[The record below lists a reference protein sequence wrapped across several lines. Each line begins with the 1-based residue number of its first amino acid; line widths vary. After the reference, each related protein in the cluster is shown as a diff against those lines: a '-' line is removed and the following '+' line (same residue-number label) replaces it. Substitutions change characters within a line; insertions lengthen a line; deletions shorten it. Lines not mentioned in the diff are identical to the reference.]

1 MLYAFLGSTRECSFA
16 RNENHLLHL
25 GYVHCLQALRSRL
38 DFELHFVAVVQGFV
52 PITNNRLVMDEH
64 IFAICTRNK
73 SKALS
78 SIEPFDCSFFHGTN
92 PFLKSYPDQ
101 PSGRCTLLI
110 PTLAKNI
117 NEHWCQLVD
126 VRRQL
131 LILAMQNFVH
141 QNIIEAVSFIQMYSG
156 ILTKKQ
162 ARCTVTWHAYNTY
175 CSDKFQEE
183 KQFPALL
190 SRYNTC
196 SFMEIGWVLLGS
208 NFSIFDTVFLTY
220 EKLVFIWSLAYI
232 WNYYYV
238 LLWLFFHNGK

>member
-1 MLYAFLGSTRECSFA
+1 MKGVLLNF
-16 RNENHLLHL
+16 RN
-25 GYVHCLQALRSRL
+25 VHCLQALRSCL
-38 DFELHFVAVVQGFV
+38 DFELHLVAIVQGFV
-52 PITNNRLVMDEH
+52 PITNYRFVMDEY
-64 IFAICTRNK
+64 IFAICARNK

-141 QNIIEAVSFIQMYSG
+141 QKIIEAVSLIQKYREFSQRS
-156 ILTKKQ
+156 K
-162 ARCTVTWHAYNTY
+162 HAV
-175 CSDKFQEE
+175 
-183 KQFPALL
+183 P
-190 SRYNTC
+190 
-196 SFMEIGWVLLGS
+196 LLGMHIIHIVRIS
-208 NFSIFDTVFLTY
+208 SKRKNS
-220 EKLVFIWSLAYI
+220 SR
-232 WNYYYV
+232 
-238 LLWLFFHNGK
+238 LF